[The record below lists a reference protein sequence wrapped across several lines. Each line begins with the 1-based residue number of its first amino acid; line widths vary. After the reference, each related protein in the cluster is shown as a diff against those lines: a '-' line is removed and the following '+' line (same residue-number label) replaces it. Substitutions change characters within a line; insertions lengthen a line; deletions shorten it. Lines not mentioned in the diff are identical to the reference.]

1 MNNLKLLFLFRIKN
15 QTQLSNVESNNKVV
29 RKHSIYTIS
38 GYIAAFLMFLGYVV
52 FIAIDLN
59 VNNNIQDFFVLLT
72 SILFWAFG
80 IWNILSGFDEV
91 IEGNDSE
98 FIFSLPIKNWQA
110 KLFYLLNKYFIQVTL
125 TLIVFIFGAI
135 IVTPLT
141 GHFFAIILMSTFLSF
156 IVPLLATNITFI
168 ISILVKNILILV
180 RLRNNVMESILALG
194 IFVTPLIY
202 FIINSVT
209 IDYKKWFIN
218 SSFLRYQINEISS
231 FPFLLN
237 MTLLIVVTFIITFS
251 AICMLLTFHDFFTS
265 QINKRKKKRHGS
277 STFKI
282 KSPEMSLLLKEF
294 NLYFSS
300 LTYVSNTILTPA
312 GIVVLNICILTGVIP
327 NIDSIAYDSLELTIT
342 AQQIYSIIIFTF
354 IILTTTT
361 SCSLSFEGDRV
372 WIILVAPIDIRKIAF
387 GKILINIF
395 LFLPGIILTA
405 VVYHLVFQVS
415 ILYLLM
421 IMVFLVST
429 LFLISLVGFLVNVR
443 FPSYNWSSDMEV
455 VKQSKGT
462 IITAIISTIT
472 IPIISASVFIDNEF
486 LIILIIIIEIL
497 AILIVSKKI
506 STSSLVLK

>member
-180 RLRNNVMESILALG
+180 RLRNNV
-194 IFVTPLIY
+194 
-202 FIINSVT
+202 
-209 IDYKKWFIN
+209 
-218 SSFLRYQINEISS
+218 
-231 FPFLLN
+231 
-237 MTLLIVVTFIITFS
+237 
-251 AICMLLTFHDFFTS
+251 
-265 QINKRKKKRHGS
+265 
-277 STFKI
+277 
-282 KSPEMSLLLKEF
+282 
-294 NLYFSS
+294 
-300 LTYVSNTILTPA
+300 
-312 GIVVLNICILTGVIP
+312 
-327 NIDSIAYDSLELTIT
+327 
-342 AQQIYSIIIFTF
+342 
-354 IILTTTT
+354 
-361 SCSLSFEGDRV
+361 
-372 WIILVAPIDIRKIAF
+372 
-387 GKILINIF
+387 
-395 LFLPGIILTA
+395 
-405 VVYHLVFQVS
+405 
-415 ILYLLM
+415 
-421 IMVFLVST
+421 
-429 LFLISLVGFLVNVR
+429 
-443 FPSYNWSSDMEV
+443 
-455 VKQSKGT
+455 
-462 IITAIISTIT
+462 
-472 IPIISASVFIDNEF
+472 
-486 LIILIIIIEIL
+486 
-497 AILIVSKKI
+497 
-506 STSSLVLK
+506 